1 MIVNAG
7 IRRVVY
13 RHGYP
18 DDFAVEMLREGGVLL
33 ERFEDDGDDANDS
46 ANNEENRKENTEE

>member
-1 MIVNAG
+1 MICAKMIVNAG

-13 RHGYP
+13 KHGYP

-33 ERFEDDGDDANDS
+33 ERFEAENM
-46 ANNEENRKENTEE
+46 EE